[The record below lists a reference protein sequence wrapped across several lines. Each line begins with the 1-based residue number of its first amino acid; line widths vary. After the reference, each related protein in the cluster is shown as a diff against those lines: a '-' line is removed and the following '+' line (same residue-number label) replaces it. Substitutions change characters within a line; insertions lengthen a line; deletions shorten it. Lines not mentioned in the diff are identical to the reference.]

1 MIATKQLKE
10 ECIYHKQLITR
21 LENDPDYQ
29 QLMTNK
35 LNQILHQ
42 TGDLSTNYIL
52 RITNKKY
59 DELNTPKFKVVPA
72 YYVDRNKSKKKQLEL
87 VFKVVYYIIAKFDLK
102 NELSNLPD

>member
-42 TGDLSTNYIL
+42 TGELSLEYLIRRTNE
-52 RITNKKY
+52 RY
-59 DELNTPKFKVVPA
+59 DVSNTPKYKVIP
-72 YYVDRNKSKKKQLEL
+72 VDYANRSKSKKKKKKQI
-87 VFKVVYYIIAKFDLK
+87 KVTC
-102 NELSNLPD
+102 